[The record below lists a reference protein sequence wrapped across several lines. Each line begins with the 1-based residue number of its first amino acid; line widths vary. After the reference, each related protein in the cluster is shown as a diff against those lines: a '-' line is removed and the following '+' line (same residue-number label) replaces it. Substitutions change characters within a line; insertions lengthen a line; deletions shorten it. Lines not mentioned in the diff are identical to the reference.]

1 MDITIIVL
9 STSRRSFVKGNYI
22 NENAN
27 KVLNKCQLMFSLAH
41 CLLECGNY
49 QMGRQDDVGVE
60 RIVFEMKNIRVHISI
75 SLFTVTQSTS
85 LDPSKSQFLQLS
97 GGKCIL

>member
-1 MDITIIVL
+1 
-9 STSRRSFVKGNYI
+9 
-22 NENAN
+22 
-27 KVLNKCQLMFSLAH
+27 MFSLVH

-75 SLFTVTQSTS
+75 SLFTVTQSTF

-97 GGKCIL
+97 GGKWILWELNYHIFKAADTVTGAQ